1 MSQERMIQD
10 GKYAIIFI
18 SNQLEVRQRSIQVP
32 SYLTDRSSMRF
43 VRKFKRETSF
53 GNI

>member
-18 SNQLEVRQRSIQVP
+18 SNQLEVKQRSIQVP
-32 SYLTDRSSMRF
+32 SYLT
-43 VRKFKRETSF
+43 VKT
-53 GNI
+53 NLV